1 MNQPPQNQV
10 NALMGL
16 VNRGRLLVRLMKDS
30 RVPTALKAI
39 PILPLAYVIFP
50 IDLIPDVIPVLG
62 QLDDIGAV
70 LLGIETFISLVPND
84 IVVEH
89 QNAIAGNAPP
99 AGPGPAK
106 TASNDSVIDGQWREV
121 K

>member
-16 VNRGRLLVRLMKDS
+16 VNRGRLLVRLMKDP

-39 PILPLAYVIFP
+39 PILPLAYVVFP
-50 IDLIPDVIPVLG
+50 IDIVPDFIPVLG

-89 QNAIAGNAPP
+89 QNAIAGHAPG
-99 AGPGPAK
+99 AAPG
-106 TASNDSVIDGQWREV
+106 ASANDSVIDGSWREV

>member
-16 VNRGRLLVRLMKDS
+16 VNRGRLLVRLMKDP
-30 RVPTALKAI
+30 RVPTALKVI
-39 PILPLAYVIFP
+39 PILPLAYVVFP
-50 IDLIPDVIPVLG
+50 IDVIPDVIPVLG

-70 LLGIETFISLVPND
+70 LLGVETFISMVPNS

-89 QNAIAGNAPP
+89 QNAIAGTPNATA
-99 AGPGPAK
+99 AGNTSTGP
-106 TASNDSVIDGQWREV
+106 DSVIDGQWREV

>member
-16 VNRGRLLVRLMKDS
+16 VNRGRLLVRLMKDP

-89 QNAIAGNAPP
+89 QNAIAGNAPN
-99 AGPGPAK
+99 ASTSNNTSSGP
-106 TASNDSVIDGQWREV
+106 DSVIDGQWREV